1 MELSTILELCETNMS
16 EGDYLEAAKLLKEKH
31 KDNLETTN
39 SINICFKISQVDM
52 DDYASNT
59 DELIIDK
66 KFFDEDDDEFGHSY
80 RIHYVGTDR
89 KIIVKDE
96 QLFEFLMGHFKL
108 KLYCN
113 FRFTYDDEVINDFYY
128 GNFTSFFKERLY
140 TCDKGDKYDK
150 MSEEDLYDSYL
161 DYSANRINEILDNV
175 KNYH

>member
-1 MELSTILELCETNMS
+1 MCE
-16 EGDYLEAAKLLKEKH
+16 
-31 KDNLETTN
+31 
-39 SINICFKISQVDM
+39 INFKISQVDM

-66 KFFDEDDDEFGHSY
+66 KFFDDFGQSY
-80 RIHYVGTDR
+80 RIHYVETD
-89 KIIVKDE
+89 KEIIVKDE
-96 QLFEFLMGHFKL
+96 QLFEFLKGHFKL

-113 FRFTYDDEVINDFYY
+113 FRFTYDDVFLINDFYY

-161 DYSANRINEILDNV
+161 DYSANRINEILGNV
-175 KNYH
+175 QRVRDE